1 MSSAVG
7 QDWDRRV
14 AHIDEIASSRGFQTL
29 RNRILELAA
38 PQAPDLALDVG
49 AGTGLLSLAL
59 AARVSRVA
67 ALDISP
73 AMLQELQRRARLAR
87 LSNVEPVVACA
98 TQLPFADSS
107 LDIVVSNYCFHHL
120 DEPGKFRALSEIYRV
135 LRPGGRLVFADM
147 MFGIGLSRPRDRA
160 ILAAKVIAMLKKG
173 IPGVLR
179 IAKNALRLGAGQ
191 WEQPA
196 RTDWWAQALRT
207 TGFTAIRVEALEHEG
222 GIASA
227 YRP

>member
-38 PQAPDLALDVG
+38 PQAPDLVLDVG

-59 AARVSRVA
+59 AARVSHVA

-73 AMLQELQRRARLAR
+73 AMLQELQRRASQER

-98 TQLPFADSS
+98 TQLPFDDSS

-120 DEPGKFRALSEIYRV
+120 DDAGKLGALSEIYRV

-160 ILAAKVIAMLKKG
+160 ILAAKIIAMLKKG
-173 IPGVLR
+173 IPGLLR
-179 IAKNALRLGAGQ
+179 IAKNALRFGAGR

-196 RTDWWAQALRT
+196 RTDWWAQALRS
-207 TGFTAIRVEALEHEG
+207 TGFTAIRVEPLEHEG